1 MLTLPSE
8 VGDQKLQGE
17 KARISSNGMRFV
29 MKNKLIEY
37 LTIIYKSSVGH
48 SSVVT
53 VRSTSSSFLNSTNG
67 ITFRK
72 QDTVQR

>member
-37 LTIIYKSSVGH
+37 LTIIYKSIVGH

-53 VRSTSSSFLNSTNG
+53 VRSTSSSLLNSTNG

-72 QDTVQR
+72 QDTVKR